1 MMKTTRIV
9 AAGLVVTGIVEI
21 VVWGADTSLWAWRLL
36 FVHWMVALLTRFTL
50 AGVDAY
56 RAVFAKGS
64 NGEMTFPEFEQK
76 MASFRQGSNRKE
88 SGPSSRSTS
97 GTGSQDGTD
106 DLFDD
111 FRFNPIIREDDPFG
125 LFFGD

>member
-9 AAGLVVTGIVEI
+9 MAGLGAIGIAEI
-21 VVWGADTSLWAWRLL
+21 AVRGADTSLWAWRLL
-36 FVHWMVALLTRFTL
+36 FVLWMVALLTRFTL

-56 RAVFAKGS
+56 RAVLAKGP

-76 MASFRQGSNRKE
+76 MASFKEGSNKKE
-88 SGPSSRSTS
+88 SGPSSRTTS
-97 GTGSQDGTD
+97 GTGSQDRTD

-111 FRFNPIIREDDPFG
+111 FRLNPIIREDDPFG
-125 LFFGD
+125 LFLGD